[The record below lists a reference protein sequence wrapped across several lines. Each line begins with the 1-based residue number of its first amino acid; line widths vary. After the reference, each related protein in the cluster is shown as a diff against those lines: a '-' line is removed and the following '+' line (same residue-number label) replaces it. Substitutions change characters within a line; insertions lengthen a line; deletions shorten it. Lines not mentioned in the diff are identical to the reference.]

1 MVDQHSESGGFPSVR
16 NASPEPRGTPLVGR
30 GLGLRGAPNARDPVG
45 RRAVDGRIFRRGVA
59 LRGDGLNHVTA
70 TAATAAAADDD
81 DGRLGALGLRGA
93 VDPRST
99 GEVRATG
106 PDARSTA

>member
-70 TAATAAAADDD
+70 AAAADDD
-81 DGRLGALGLRGA
+81 VGRLGALGLRGA